1 MLRRDFLKFIS
12 LLPLVSSRWI
22 KTDKV
27 ISKKIISLDI
37 RTEFEIERIFGSGER
52 IQYKPEDEKPVINIT
67 IEFDDHTTD
76 VYTCNNK
83 TWILPNNKNNVF
95 VGYQVFAIK
104 LDGVKFYNNNLSVEF
119 IDGSKI
125 IFKDIKKLCDL

>member
-1 MLRRDFLKFIS
+1 MLRRDFLKFTS
-12 LLPLVSSRWI
+12 LLPLVSSGWI

-37 RTEFEIERIFGSGER
+37 RTEFEIERIFGSGEL
-52 IQYKPEDEKPVINIT
+52 IQYKPEDEKPVITIT

-95 VGYQVFAIK
+95 VGYQTFAVK
-104 LDGVKFYNNNLSVEF
+104 LDGVKFYNNNLSMEL

-125 IFKDIKKLCDL
+125 IFKDIKKL